1 LFVGDS
7 GADDGEHFG
16 VGGIDDNGRAL
27 QEVGFEA
34 VAFFQRRQRATKGFL
49 GFSIF
54 LPIKSEKQFMFKLN
68 CNVDTQLTDSY

>member
-1 LFVGDS
+1 MDA
-7 GADDGEHFG
+7 GAIVVWLHVPKSTPKLVTLIFSFMASFC
-16 VGGIDDNGRAL
+16 AL
-27 QEVGFEA
+27 YSL
-34 VAFFQRRQRATKGFL
+34 KGFW